1 MNVIKVTENTNTEGL
16 LEFKAYIEIETYEE
30 LIEGTEIILEF
41 LKYAERWNKDNGKV
55 VYLWQQKE
63 G

>member
-41 LKYAERWNKDNGKV
+41 
-55 VYLWQQKE
+55 
-63 G
+63 